1 MNLTIQAPDF
11 PLTDG
16 LRQHISLPLAHA
28 LNNGRHIVTHGRHI
42 VTRIVVR
49 LSDVNGRRGDEDK
62 CCRIEVRLKGAPTL
76 TVEDIQG
83 DLDVAIERAAER
95 IGWALDRH
103 MAQERDVPMMASARQ
118 QAPTEKL
125 P

>member
-28 LNNGRHIVTHGRHI
+28 LNNGRHI

>member
-1 MNLTIQAPDF
+1 MNLKIQAPDF

-16 LRQHISLPLAHA
+16 LRQHISSRLAHA
-28 LNNGRHIVTHGRHI
+28 LNNGRDVVTH
-42 VTRIVVR
+42 IVVR
-49 LSDVNGRRGDEDK
+49 LSDVNGLRGDEDK

-83 DLDVAIERAAER
+83 DLDVAIDRAAER
-95 IGWALDRH
+95 IGRALDRH
-103 MAQERDVPMMASARQ
+103 LARQRDFPMMACARQ
-118 QAPTEKL
+118 QAPPEES